1 MEDREI
7 RKQRLQEEK
16 YEMVKKIQI
25 LARELIKDNKGH
37 DIKFVKEH
45 KKLS

>member
-16 YEMVKKIQI
+16 DEIVKRIQT
-25 LARELIKDNKGH
+25 LAAQIIKDNKGH
-37 DIKFVKEH
+37 DIKFVKEN
-45 KKLS
+45 KT